1 MRFRIHRARLRKKS
15 FLNSNF
21 HYYDHYYSSVSSILM
36 QRAHTEGLFRTTKL
50 ASPDCRGSDL
60 GEFTVLRGERNSKQV
75 LTRQCVPPIDRSWG
89 AERSTEEPHS
99 LPLSRNVSCGVGK
112 EEQQKEQQV
121 SSLGG
126 RGEMA
131 GCNC

>member
-1 MRFRIHRARLRKKS
+1 
-15 FLNSNF
+15 
-21 HYYDHYYSSVSSILM
+21 M
-36 QRAHTEGLFRTTKL
+36 QQAHTEDPFQTTKL
-50 ASPDCRGSDL
+50 ASPGCRRNLL
-60 GEFTVLRGERNSKQV
+60 GEFTVLRGERDSKQV

-112 EEQQKEQQV
+112 EEQQKAQQV

-126 RGEMA
+126 RGRMA
-131 GCNC
+131 GWKC